1 MGEVDTQ
8 LGNKI
13 QNCLEQVLLMVSAL
27 VITCILLPELLP
39 FLVPIL
45 FVYRQLMQ
53 YYRATNRD
61 IKRLESVSRSP
72 LCTSTSFFPS
82 QERSDL
88 KLLHRCP
95 LL

>member
-72 LCTSTSFFPS
+72 LCTSTSFS
-82 QERSDL
+82 SSRCRSDL
-88 KLLHRCP
+88 NLLHRCP